1 MCSVTAA
8 MMGLTALQGY
18 TSYRSQNAQYQA
30 QAAAYAAQADAARQ
44 NAGIQDRQRE
54 QIADQY
60 AQKQKELDARRK
72 LVIGQQNASAGS
84 AGLSGGSVLDANAA
98 AIDQWRTDSMNLLGN
113 QRNDTQNAYINQ
125 VNYLNQAKQADA
137 AAYNTRQQAKA
148 ARISSLLNTAISMY
162 GVSKTFG
169 GTASK
174 TTGQLH
180 HPSALAG
187 MPETMEDQ
195 VFAVT
200 KYKPQKFIGT
210 KSPYSWLR

>member
-1 MCSVTAA
+1 
-8 MMGLTALQGY
+8 
-18 TSYRSQNAQYQA
+18 
-30 QAAAYAAQADAARQ
+30 
-44 NAGIQDRQRE
+44 
-54 QIADQY
+54 
-60 AQKQKELDARRK
+60 
-72 LVIGQQNASAGS
+72 
-84 AGLSGGSVLDANAA
+84 
-98 AIDQWRTDSMNLLGN
+98 MNLLGN
-113 QRNDTQNAYINQ
+113 QRNDTKNAYINQ

-187 MPETMEDQ
+187 IPETMEDQ

>member
-8 MMGLTALQGY
+8 MLGLTAMQGY

-30 QAAAYAAQADAARQ
+30 QAAAYTAQADAARQ
-44 NAGIQDRQRE
+44 NARIQDRQRE

-60 AQKQKELDARRK
+60 AQKQQELDARRK
-72 LVIGQQNASAGS
+72 LVLGQQNAAAGS

-113 QRNDTQNAYINQ
+113 QRNDTKNAYINQ

-174 TTGQLH
+174 ATGKLH

>member
-8 MMGLTALQGY
+8 VMGLTALQGY
-18 TSYRSQNAQYQA
+18 SSYRSQNAQYKA
-30 QAAAYAAQADAARQ
+30 QAAAYSAQADAARQ
-44 NAGIQDRQRE
+44 NAKIQDRQRE

-60 AQKQKELDARRK
+60 AQKQQELDARRK
-72 LVIGQQNASAGS
+72 LILGQQNAEAGA

-113 QRNDTQNAYINQ
+113 QRNDTKSAYINQ
-125 VNYLNQAKQADA
+125 VNYQNQANQADA

-169 GTASK
+169 GSSSK
-174 TTGQLH
+174 ATGQLH
-180 HPSALAG
+180 HQSALAG

-195 VFAVT
+195 VFAAT
-200 KYKPQKFIGT
+200 KYKPKKFIGT
-210 KSPYSWLR
+210 KSPYTWLG

>member
-60 AQKQKELDARRK
+60 AQKQQELDARRK
-72 LVIGQQNASAGS
+72 LVIGQQNAAAGS

-113 QRNDTQNAYINQ
+113 QRNDTKNAYINQ

-195 VFAVT
+195 AFAVT

>member
-60 AQKQKELDARRK
+60 QQELDARRK
-72 LVIGQQNASAGS
+72 LVICQQNAAAGS

-113 QRNDTQNAYINQ
+113 QRNDTKNAYINQ